1 MQFGQQSRVGGGK
14 FMRGQLRFLNPFQSG
29 AIQRL
34 RFAGKQFA
42 AKKFQVDGLFGI
54 VVPDFLEQF
63 ANGNLRAQF
72 LADFADEAL
81 LKAFA
86 RLAFAAGKFPQPA
99 EMRICVTLRDE
110 EFAFAENQSR
120 RNFHD
125 VMRDA

>member
-81 LKAFA
+81 LKGFA
-86 RLAFAAGKFPQPA
+86 RLAFAAGKFPKSTKVRLRVA
-99 EMRICVTLRDE
+99 LRDE
-110 EFAFAENQSR
+110 QLAGAENQSS
-120 RNFHD
+120 RNFNGS
-125 VMRDA
+125 VR